1 MKRGELEIKSSNIT
15 NGGVTRT
22 GSEMQYWCDKNNIDL
37 KVYSYDERMYNR
49 RNAHQLNFISFTKD
63 NLADVVKELNTYD
76 AVLFNSYPS
85 NKFEKEAIKC
95 FYNDFVKKIKTIKVG
110 FMHELNKANIDK
122 IPYLLGIMNEMDLI
136 YNFSELTWFSQT
148 ICKIL
153 PSKILGERTKK
164 FTMWQNFDNFD
175 KLRKETLNNIKEK
188 KLLYMGRWTTM
199 KDPRRVLELAP
210 GLKENGISA
219 ELMGIERSVGAKFD
233 IFEHPNCIDRTGK
246 EEKYISEN
254 ACVPVYGTY
263 VRDEGIQKLTTTM
276 FACSFYRMPKAPNDY
291 GDRMEFTQIEII
303 GSGAIPVFD
312 KHWSE
317 NNKTRDGRRYCDI
330 PYSAIYS
337 DKEDLNDTINK
348 IVEVANNPE
357 LQKKYIETS
366 YKLVKQEFDANI
378 VLPEMFNYILTIGK
392 DENKFK
398 SDKQLIKNLIK
409 EEYYNEF
416 MELHEEYCDE
426 IPVYGIRELYENDI
440 FAILDGKKEKEI
452 KVFKKR
458 RLKKE
463 K

>member
-1 MKRGELEIKSSNIT
+1 
-15 NGGVTRT
+15 
-22 GSEMQYWCDKNNIDL
+22 MQYWCDKNNVTL
-37 KVYSYDERMYNR
+37 EVYSYDERMYNR
-49 RNAHQLNFISFTKD
+49 RDAHSLNFKSFTKD
-63 NLADVVKELNTYD
+63 NLKETVKELNEFD

-85 NKFEKEAIKC
+85 NKFEKEAISA
-95 FYNDFVKKIKTIKVG
+95 FYNDCVKKITTIKVG

-136 YNFSELTWFSQT
+136 YNFSEQTWFAQT
-148 ICKIL
+148 ISEIL
-153 PSKILGERTKK
+153 PSKVLGERTKK

-175 KLRKETLNNIKEK
+175 KLREETLSNAKEK
-188 KLLYMGRWTTM
+188 KLLYIGRWTTM
-199 KDPRRVLELAP
+199 KDPRRVLDLGP
-210 GLKENGISA
+210 MLIKNGINA
-219 ELMGIERSVGAKFD
+219 ELMGIERSIGAKCD

-246 EEKYISEN
+246 VEKLISEHS
-254 ACVPVYGTY
+254 CVPVYGTY
-263 VRDEGIQKLTTTM
+263 IRDEGIKKLTTTM

-317 NNKTRDGRRYCDI
+317 HNKTRDGKRYCDI

-337 DKEDLNDTINK
+337 DKDNLEETTQK
-348 IVEVANNPE
+348 IIEVANNPD

-378 VLPEMFNYILTIGK
+378 VLPEMFNYILSVGK

-398 SDKQLIKNLIK
+398 SEKQLIKHLIDK
-409 EEYYNEF
+409 DFIDEF
-416 MELHEEYCDE
+416 LELHDKYIADGE
-426 IPVYGIRELYENDI
+426 IPVYGIRELYSNNI
-440 FAILDGKKEKEI
+440 FSILNGKKEEEI
-452 KVFKKR
+452 KVFKKS

-463 K
+463 NK